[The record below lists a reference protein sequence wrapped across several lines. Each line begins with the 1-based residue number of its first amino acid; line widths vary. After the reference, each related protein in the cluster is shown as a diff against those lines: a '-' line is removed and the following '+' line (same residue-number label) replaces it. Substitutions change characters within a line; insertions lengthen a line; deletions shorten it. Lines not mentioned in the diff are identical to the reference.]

1 MGTRQNGNVLSMH
14 GRDRIQ
20 EGGMM
25 NNRRTTR
32 RKADRSHDA
41 GFVIFTLIALLAT
54 SVLFF
59 SIGYERGASASYQIV
74 KEATR

>member
-1 MGTRQNGNVLSMH
+1 
-14 GRDRIQ
+14 
-20 EGGMM
+20 M

-32 RKADRSHDA
+32 RKSDRSHDTH
-41 GFVIFTLIALLAT
+41 FIIFTIIALLAT

>member
-1 MGTRQNGNVLSMH
+1 
-14 GRDRIQ
+14 
-20 EGGMM
+20 MM

-54 SVLFF
+54 SILFF

>member
-1 MGTRQNGNVLSMH
+1 
-14 GRDRIQ
+14 
-20 EGGMM
+20 M

-41 GFVIFTLIALLAT
+41 KFVAFTLFALICT
-54 SVLFF
+54 SILFYSF
-59 SIGYERGASASYQIV
+59 GYERGVANSYQAV

>member
-1 MGTRQNGNVLSMH
+1 MNK
-14 GRDRIQ
+14 RIH
-20 EGGMM
+20 
-25 NNRRTTR
+25 TR
-32 RKADRSHDA
+32 RKADRSHDTH
-41 GFVIFTLIALLAT
+41 FVIFTIIALLAT